1 MLLGGGGLRY
11 CTPVQQ
17 GWLLTIL
24 SYGVQWQFP
33 CHLFIQAASL
43 TLIAVLPSVNQ
54 ETYNVNS
61 IVSEPS
67 GCELMF

>member
-1 MLLGGGGLRY
+1 M
-11 CTPVQQ
+11 PVQR

-43 TLIAVLPSVNQ
+43 TLIAVLHSANQ
-54 ETYNVNS
+54 ETYNLDS
-61 IVSEPS
+61 IVSELS
-67 GCELMF
+67 GCELVF